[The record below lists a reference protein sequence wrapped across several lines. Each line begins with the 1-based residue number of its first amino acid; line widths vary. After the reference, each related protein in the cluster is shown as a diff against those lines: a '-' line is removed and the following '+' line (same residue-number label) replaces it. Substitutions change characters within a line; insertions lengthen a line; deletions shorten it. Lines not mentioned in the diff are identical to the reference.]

1 MLTAI
6 AETIGD
12 IVSRDFRAAM
22 LRSIGLT
29 LLAFVAVFFAVELM
43 LSLMAQLPWPWADRI
58 LEVGTGVALLVAFF
72 FLMAPV
78 TALMAGFF
86 LDGIAA
92 QVEGRHYPGDPVG
105 TPLAWGKAL
114 WLAVRFAALVLVV
127 NLAVLPLAFTGIG
140 AVALVAVNA
149 YLIGREYFE
158 MVAMRHL
165 PVDQARHL
173 RKDNSPFVFA
183 AGLVPALLAVLPVIN
198 MTVPLVATIFFV
210 HVFKQVRATSG

>member
-6 AETIGD
+6 TMTIGD

-29 LLAFVAVFFAVELM
+29 LLVFVAVFFAVELL
-43 LSLMAQLPWPWADRI
+43 LSLLAQLPWPWADRI
-58 LEVGTGVALLVAFF
+58 LEVGTGIALLVAFF

-78 TALMAGFF
+78 TALMAGLF

-92 QVEGRHYPGDPVG
+92 QVERRHYPGDPAG
-105 TPLAWGKAL
+105 TPLAWGEAL
-114 WLAVRFAALVLVV
+114 WLAVRFAALVLAV

-140 AVALVAVNA
+140 AMVLVAVNA

-165 PVDQARHL
+165 PVDQARQL
-173 RKDNSPFVFA
+173 RKHNSPLVFA